1 MRSRNSLGALALL
14 LVGCGGGVPASVPPK
29 LDLPIPPADS
39 GDNAGAAEAPPAPR
53 PRPSPPEP
61 PLAEVPHAEIEVTP
75 AIQAIVDAKDRSD
88 DDRKLDAGR
97 HPAQF
102 LAFVRAMPGMT
113 VAEIGAASGYTTELL
128 ARAVGPKG
136 RVYAENSPRLLKFV
150 DKPWSERLKKKAMK
164 NVVRLDREMDD
175 PFGAEVK
182 NLDLVVINMVYH
194 DTFNWKVD
202 TDKMNK
208 AVLAALKPGGAYVII
223 DHASRPGRGKT
234 ETETLHRIDE
244 RAVRD
249 DLDRA
254 GFKLLEDTDFFRNK
268 GDARDWSTSPGA
280 AGDRRGTSDRF
291 ALRFIKP

>member
-1 MRSRNSLGALALL
+1 MRSRNSVGALL
-14 LVGCGGGVPASVPPK
+14 LLVAACGGGAVASVPPK

-39 GDNAGAAEAPPAPR
+39 AAAADNTPRPAP
-53 PRPSPPEP
+53 PRPSPPEA
-61 PLAEVPHAEIEVTP
+61 PLPEVPHAKLDVTP
-75 AIQAIVDAKDRSD
+75 AIQAIVDSKDRSEE
-88 DDRKLDAGR
+88 DRKLDAGR

-113 VAEIGAASGYTTELL
+113 VAEIGVGGGYTTELL

-136 RVYAENSPRLLKFV
+136 KVYAENSARLLKFAE
-150 DKPWSERLKKKAMK
+150 KPWSERLKKKDMK

-175 PFGAEVK
+175 PFGPDVK
-182 NLDLVVINMVYH
+182 NVDVVVINMLYH

-208 AVLAALKPGGAYVII
+208 AVLAVLKPGGAYVVI
-223 DHASRPGRGKT
+223 DHASRGGRGKS

-244 RAVRD
+244 RVVRE

-254 GFKLLEDTDFFRNK
+254 GFKLLEDTDAFRNK
-268 GDARDWSTSPGA
+268 GDARDWSASPMA
-280 AGDRRGTSDRF
+280 AGEKRGTSDRF

>member
-1 MRSRNSLGALALL
+1 MRSRNLLGALLL
-14 LVGCGGGVPASVPPK
+14 MLIACGGGNAASVPPK
-29 LDLPIPPADS
+29 LDLPIPP
-39 GDNAGAAEAPPAPR
+39 GETAPPAETGAKNVT
-53 PRPSPPEP
+53 PPPPDAP
-61 PLAEVPHAEIEVTP
+61 PLAEVPHAKLDVTP

-97 HPAQF
+97 HPAHF

-113 VAEIGAASGYTTELL
+113 VAEIGAGGGYTTELL

-136 RVYAENSPRLLKFV
+136 KVYAENSPKMLKFV
-150 DKPWSERLKKKAMK
+150 DKAWSERLKKKEMK

-175 PFGAEVK
+175 PFGPDVK
-182 NLDLVVINMVYH
+182 NIDVVVINMLYH

-223 DHASRPGRGKT
+223 DHSSRAGRGKT

-244 RAVRD
+244 RVVRE

-254 GFKLLEDTDFFRNK
+254 GFKLLEDADVFRNK
-268 GDARDWSTSPGA
+268 GDARDWSASPMA
-280 AGDRRGTSDRF
+280 AGEKRGTSDRF